1 MNSFDPSRRGRL
13 RRKLVVRFSSFVLA
27 GNSLLLLLVG
37 GRSVV
42 TVFGENKKAISL
54 QSEIILLQLE
64 NQLKLSRNAVQS
76 LSGNRLIINSLSD
89 PEAQKTYLPGLLYDS
104 NLSFGFTY
112 TAILGFNGQVIFS
125 SGKDIPAERLRGIV
139 RPALENAQDFA
150 AFIPEL
156 NAVLFGSPVFLYR
169 TTQGVFVALL
179 PVSGLQR
186 FVVAGDPDFRLSLS
200 FSDKT
205 IIEADTIRSQAREY
219 MEVHP
224 AGPNLVLL
232 SGLRAVLRLSVPWQ
246 VFLDP
251 VVKMVSEFLLVSFVL
266 GVAAIVLA
274 QRFGDKLANPILDL
288 RSKVVLPMTQWQ
300 DCSPTG
306 TNDELEDLAQAFD
319 DARNDILKYNREL
332 IKAKETSESAIKA
345 RSEFFAVMSHELR
358 TPMNGV
364 IGMTELLLQTT
375 LDSEQKEYAET
386 IRSCGDLLL
395 NVINDVL
402 DFAKIESGKLQL
414 ESTPVDLLKL
424 IHDVANVLL
433 PVADRKKIDLLV
445 ETDESIKGLW
455 STDPVR
461 LRQILLN
468 LAGNAVKFTQSG
480 YVKIKAFPVGVSSSA
495 PQVEFA
501 VIDTGIGIAPE
512 QLSKLFRPF
521 MQADSSTTRRFGG
534 TGLGLAIC
542 QLLVDSMGG
551 RIWVESLPNSGSTF
565 FVRLPMSPEIGQRS
579 EPASSKMRLDS
590 QFAEKHPLRILVA
603 EDNLV
608 NQKLIAGLLGKLGYR
623 PAIVGHGRAALD
635 EVELRS
641 YDLVLMDIQMPEMD
655 GLEATRLIRSFEH
668 IRQPI
673 IVAMTAGALTL
684 DKQACLK
691 AGMDDYISKPVA
703 LESLIAVLLKAAL
716 ADAANGATR

>member
-1 MNSFDPSRRGRL
+1 MNLFDPSRRGRL
-13 RRKLVVRFSSFVLA
+13 RRKLVIRFASFVLV

-64 NQLKLSRNAVQS
+64 NQLQLSRNAVQS

-89 PEAQKTYLPGLLYDS
+89 PEAQKSYLPGLLYDS
-104 NLSFGFTY
+104 NLSFGFAY

-125 SGKDIPAERLRGIV
+125 SGKDIPAERLRGLV
-139 RPALENAQDFA
+139 RPALENAQDFV

-156 NAVLFGSPVFLYR
+156 NAILFGSPVFLYR

-186 FVVAGDPDFRLSLS
+186 FVVAGDPDFRLRLS

-205 IIEADTIRSQAREY
+205 IIEEETSQPQVREY
-219 MEVHP
+219 TEVHP
-224 AGPNLVLL
+224 AGLNLVLL
-232 SGLRAVLRLSVPWQ
+232 SGLRAVLRLSVPWP

-251 VVKMVSEFLLVSFVL
+251 VGKMVSEFFLVSFIL

-274 QRFGDKLANPILDL
+274 QRFGDKLANPILEL

-300 DCSPTG
+300 DCAPIG
-306 TNDELEDLAQAFD
+306 TNDELEDLAKAFD
-319 DARNDILKYNREL
+319 DARNDIIKYNQEL
-332 IKAKETSESAIKA
+332 IKAKETSESAVKA

-364 IGMTELLLQTT
+364 IGMSELLLQTS
-375 LDSEQKEYAET
+375 LDTEQKEYAET

-414 ESTPVDLLKL
+414 ESTPVDLVKL
-424 IHDVANVLL
+424 IHDAANVLL
-433 PVADRKKIDLLV
+433 PVAGRKKIDLLI
-445 ETDESIKGLW
+445 ETDESLKGLW

-521 MQADSSTTRRFGG
+521 MQADSSTTRKFGG

-579 EPASSKMRLDS
+579 EPVSSKMRLDS
-590 QFAEKHPLRILVA
+590 QFAAKHPLRILVA

-623 PAIVGHGRAALD
+623 PAIVGHGRAAAD

-668 IRQPI
+668 IRQPV

-691 AGMDDYISKPVA
+691 AGMDEYISKPVA
-703 LESLIAVLLKAAL
+703 LESLIAVLVKAAS
-716 ADAANGATR
+716 ADAAKGATR